1 MIGPLRLQPLY
12 DHTLICTFL
21 ICKSME
27 IQEFSADIVLAAA
40 LVLSSLL
47 LIHRVWS
54 DPIATT
60 GAVVMMVA
68 LSGLFLLLHRRIS
81 LLERSLA
88 SYQRTTRV
96 NLEEIADTMLA
107 QYNRSSSH
115 VDEVVNE
122 ISRRVYR

>member
-1 MIGPLRLQPLY
+1 
-12 DHTLICTFL
+12 
-21 ICKSME
+21 ME
-27 IQEFSADIVLAAA
+27 IQEFSADIVLAAT

-54 DPIATT
+54 DPIATA
-60 GAVVMMVA
+60 GAVVMMIA
-68 LSGLFLLLHRRIS
+68 LSGLFFLLHRRIS

-107 QYNRSSSH
+107 QYNRTSSH